1 MDVQRPQSLVTF
13 FRLSALE
20 NVIPWEP
27 GLGVLGLSALSHD
40 VDELGSLASAEWMV
54 VVRGFEGS
62 SGGVA
67 HMVLVVSAH
76 LLEKMAQMLLSV
88 LLRYCEVEQNLVVEV
103 DIG

>member
-1 MDVQRPQSLVTF
+1 
-13 FRLSALE
+13 
-20 NVIPWEP
+20 
-27 GLGVLGLSALSHD
+27 
-40 VDELGSLASAEWMV
+40 MV
-54 VVRGFEGS
+54 VVKSFEGS